1 MSTCR
6 AKNYLF
12 CDLIK
17 MAIRLRLLPLPLNDR
32 VAFLLLGSLVLL
44 MTFDLFAILRDFRRY
59 CSMRLTFWILYT
71 GFYEIFVVV
80 IVVMNSSTFAKTKR
94 LEIGR

>member
-1 MSTCR
+1 
-6 AKNYLF
+6 
-12 CDLIK
+12 
-17 MAIRLRLLPLPLNDR
+17 MAIRFHLPPLPLNDR
-32 VAFLLLGSLVLL
+32 VAFLLLGSLFLL

-59 CSMRLTFWILYT
+59 CSIRLTFWILYT